1 MLRTRILTGA
11 ILLSVGIIVLGVLRI
26 PWLTLALMSSFVALG
41 GIEYAGMRWGDA
53 ANSATEVQTPPFRRS
68 HMVLGFLYVLPMI
81 IVHVLVEMLGQP
93 VLVLPFM
100 MGFFVIAGL
109 FLGVFL
115 YQTFL
120 ALKQLQ
126 LRLHRIHFD

>member
-1 MLRTRILTGA
+1 MLRTRILTAA
-11 ILLSVGIIVLGVLRI
+11 ILLSVGIIVFGVLRI

-41 GIEYAGMRWGDA
+41 GIEYAGMRWGDS
-53 ANSATEVQTPPFRRS
+53 ANAATEAQTPVFRKS

-81 IVHVLVEMLGQP
+81 LVHVLFEGLGQP

-100 MGFFVIAGL
+100 IGFFVVAGL

-115 YQTFL
+115 Y
-120 ALKQLQ
+120 
-126 LRLHRIHFD
+126 RS